1 MRFRPNAED
10 ERQQEIIM
18 NTREP
23 TKFAHQGT
31 EEESRRLKPMALRLA
46 IGSPAPVVQVER
58 AAPPAPQFSVEESI
72 LLRNLAGG
80 SSIKEISGQLRLW
93 KGNLYRLLGDLRRKT
108 GTTDDVALSVWVLRN
123 LRGRGGDCR
132 SISR

>member
-1 MRFRPNAED
+1 
-10 ERQQEIIM
+10 
-18 NTREP
+18 
-23 TKFAHQGT
+23 
-31 EEESRRLKPMALRLA
+31 MALRLA

-80 SSIKEISGQLRLW
+80 SSIKEISGQLRLS